1 MLHYRY
7 LLIGGGM
14 AADSAVRGI
23 RDVDNV
29 GTIGLLST
37 EADPPYDRPPLSK
50 SIWLDHEASELDRGT
65 ASLDVSLHLGRRALS
80 LDREERTVT
89 DDAGQVYR
97 FDRLLLATGGSPRR
111 LPGRDD
117 GVIYYRTLADYRR
130 LNALCSKPTRVL
142 VVGGGYIG
150 AELGA
155 ALCLAG
161 HEVHMAFPEATIL
174 ERLLPPELGEHVNG
188 LYRDNGVTLH
198 PGRLVSNVQ
207 AEPGGGSL
215 VRFENGSELQA
226 GAVVAGLGILP
237 ETALAEAAGLRV
249 SDGIEVNVYLQTDDP
264 EIFAAGDVASIYS
277 PALGRR
283 RRVEHEENAN
293 LTGFRA
299 GRAMAGELEEYIHLP
314 MFYSDLFSESFEGVG
329 IVDSRLDALIEW
341 EEPLAKGAVH
351 YLEDGL
357 LVGALMW
364 NRWGELDSIREL
376 IGSAGGHRPG

>member
-237 ETALAEAAGLRV
+237 ETALAEAAGLRHRDHHV
-249 SDGIEVNVYLQTDDP
+249 GEDRPGHRRLDDRMLDAEKVLDP
-264 EIFAAGDVASIYS
+264 PVGPHGWLLPAIAAQNRPLGAGRQGPGMKRTMTAAAGRLRTPQIGDAGAHVEGETQETG
-277 PALGRR
+277 PAHRR
-283 RRVEHEENAN
+283 PPMPPCPVPARGQLDNPRH
-293 LTGFRA
+293 L
-299 GRAMAGELEEYIHLP
+299 AM
-314 MFYSDLFSESFEGVG
+314 
-329 IVDSRLDALIEW
+329 
-341 EEPLAKGAVH
+341 LA
-351 YLEDGL
+351 
-357 LVGALMW
+357 
-364 NRWGELDSIREL
+364 R
-376 IGSAGGHRPG
+376 